1 MQSEAGKG
9 SKQRPTDYSKFS
21 EGWDKIFKKKEVKSW
36 DHYSDLPGAKHYEE
50 VKEKNEG

>member
-21 EGWDKIFKKKEVKSW
+21 EGWDKIFKKKKKEVKSW
-36 DHYSDLPGAKHYEE
+36 DHYSDLPSPKHYEE
-50 VKEKNEG
+50 GESKE